1 MSVSP
6 IAGLG
11 GAVPV
16 SWPQLSAAPAAGG
29 TASGSAFAGVLGGV
43 DQLQQLQST
52 ADGLAVQAVT
62 GRLDDAHDYTIAAT
76 QASLAI
82 ELTAAV
88 RNKAVEAFTEIMRMP
103 A

>member
-1 MSVSP
+1 MSVSA
-6 IAGLG
+6 IAGVTG
-11 GAVPV
+11 TVPT
-16 SWPQLSAAPAAGG
+16 APA
-29 TASGSAFAGVLGGV
+29 TPTSPVASSGASSTSFDDVLSGV

-62 GRLDDAHDYTIAAT
+62 GQLDDVHDYTIAAA

-82 ELTAAV
+82 ELTAAI
-88 RNKAVEAFTEIMRMP
+88 RNKAVDAFNEIMRMP

>member
-1 MSVSP
+1 MSVPS
-6 IAGLG
+6 IA

-16 SWPQLSAAPAAGG
+16 TWPELPTAAAAGG
-29 TASGSAFAGVLGGV
+29 ADSGAAFAGVLGGV

-62 GRLDDAHDYTIAAT
+62 GRLDDVHDYTIAAT

-88 RNKAVEAFTEIMRMP
+88 RNKAVEAFNEIMRMP

>member
-1 MSVSP
+1 MSVSA
-6 IAGLG
+6 ITGVTG
-11 GAVPV
+11 TVPT
-16 SWPQLSAAPAAGG
+16 APA
-29 TASGSAFAGVLGGV
+29 TPTSSVASSGASSTSFDDVLSGV

-62 GRLDDAHDYTIAAT
+62 GQLDDVHDYTIAAA

-82 ELTAAV
+82 ELTAAI
-88 RNKAVEAFTEIMRMP
+88 RNKAVDAFNEIMRMQ

>member
-1 MSVSP
+1 MSISA
-6 IAGLG
+6 IAGVTG
-11 GAVPV
+11 TVPTPPSVPASPVASSGASSTSFGDV
-16 SWPQLSAAPAAGG
+16 LS
-29 TASGSAFAGVLGGV
+29 GV
-43 DQLQQLQST
+43 DQLQQLQSN

-62 GRLDDAHDYTIAAT
+62 GQLDDVHDYTIAAA

-88 RNKAVEAFTEIMRMP
+88 RNKAVDAFNEIMRMQ